1 MNNNLHIGW
10 VGLLVAAL
18 LSSCSPR
25 TLREAQ
31 AVVLQADSLWS
42 AGQMCSDSVSL
53 AQAYETL
60 DQWHWISP
68 DAYVHACYHYGKLL
82 REKEDPVS
90 AMQAFINATHT
101 RSHDYQILAR
111 VYSNMGDI
119 CHYANDFSLSYD
131 MFEKSANTFLYANDT
146 MSYYYSLYSMAFE
159 LAELKDS
166 CACLQILQEIEH
178 IPELSIWIALT
189 KAELY
194 KNIVQYDSAICYVN
208 SLQSLGIAWPVCT
221 IIKAQSF
228 SELGVKDSAILYAT
242 RVLEDTLSPYQ
253 HRFNALYILS
263 HNDSA
268 LKSNEIRDISSERED
283 IRYYEYEPLQ
293 EKLSQA
299 VQLLEQDLSRTPN
312 LTWLYSILAT
322 LVLIGICAK
331 IYVTRKRKK
340 HQLLSQQIQE
350 LEERNEDTREQIRK
364 QIEERCELLAKS
376 TNLKEEL
383 GWNNYEKMSAVV
395 NLRFYGL
402 VDRLHS
408 YALSEKETR
417 LCVLVLLQASTNQ
430 MVDMIPYAR
439 TGIGKFKYTT
449 ARKLGTNTANMRAF
463 LISLIE

>member
-1 MNNNLHIGW
+1 M
-10 VGLLVAAL
+10 LLAAL

-53 AQAYETL
+53 AQAYGTL
-60 DQWHWISP
+60 DQWQWISP

-111 VYSNMGDI
+111 VYSNMGSM
-119 CHYANDFSLSYD
+119 CHLACEYPLSYD
-131 MFEKSANTFLYANDT
+131 MYECSANLFLENGDT
-146 MSYYYSLYSMAFE
+146 LLYYYGLNNMAYE
-159 LAELKDS
+159 LAEQGKKDETLNLLS
-166 CACLQILQEIEH
+166 RIETECADSLIVQNVLI
-178 IPELSIWIALT
+178 T
-189 KAELY
+189 KAEAYLRS
-194 KNIVQYDSAICYVN
+194 QGYDSTLYYAYKVLAKQNWLI
-208 SLQSLGIAWPVCT
+208 SKLQLAQAYSFLG
-221 IIKAQSF
+221 F
-228 SELGVKDSAILYAT
+228 KDSATYYAT
-242 RVLEDTLSPYQ
+242 QILESTQDL
-253 HRFNALYILS
+253 FALNNALYILT
-263 HNDSA
+263 NDDES
-268 LKSNEIRDISSERED
+268 KDKIGIREIASDRSDTQKQIEMERS
-283 IRYYEYEPLQ
+283 R
-293 EKLSQA
+293 LSQA

>member
-1 MNNNLHIGW
+1 MHRKYYILYLL
-10 VGLLVAAL
+10 LLVCAFTA
-18 LSSCSPR
+18 CTPR
-25 TLREAQ
+25 SIREAQ

-60 DQWHWISP
+60 DQWQWISP
-68 DAYVHACYHYGKLL
+68 DEYVHACYHYGKLL
-82 REKEDPVS
+82 RETEDPVS

-178 IPELSIWIALT
+178 IPELSIWIAFT

-194 KNIVQYDSAICYVN
+194 KNIAQYDSAIFYSDKLCSSDLLYANGV
-208 SLQSLGIAWPVCT
+208 SL
-221 IIKAQSF
+221 KAQSF
-228 SELGVKDSAILYAT
+228 SYLHIHDSATYYANI
-242 RVLEDTLSPYQ
+242 VLSCSHSLSDI
-253 HRFNALYILS
+253 HNALYILT
-263 HNDSA
+263 NDDSTKNIEGIRESA
-268 LKSNEIRDISSERED
+268 AQRSDVQLLLRKR
-283 IRYYEYEPLQ
+283 Q
-293 EKLSQA
+293 AKLSQA

-322 LVLIGICAK
+322 LILIGICAK

-449 ARKLGTNTANMRAF
+449 ARKLGTNTVNMRAF